1 MLKLYNTLTQSK
13 VEFHKKPGDT
23 VSMYVCGITPYD
35 KVHLGH
41 ARCYV
46 TFDVLYRYLKYL
58 GFNVDYVQNFTDIDD
73 KIIARSKEVGTSPE
87 DLAEENIAEYF
98 TRMDALEVVR
108 AREYPRV
115 TEHIPH
121 IIEMVKRLIEKNHAY
136 VVNGDVYFDVKTFSS
151 YGTLSHRD
159 PEELK
164 QCARIEV
171 NKLKRNPLD
180 FALWKGKKEGEPSWQ
195 SPWGEGRPGWHIECS
210 TLSMIKLGETLDIHG
225 GGQDLIFPHHENEI
239 AQSECATG
247 KPFVKIWMHNGFVT
261 INQQKMSKSLGNFF
275 TLEDIFKKFDP
286 MIVRL
291 FLFSQHYRS
300 PLDFSDDKLEE
311 TQRSFQHIKDSLN
324 RINSVSADGRTHI
337 PLPRNAKKINSME
350 KEFFAAMDDDI
361 NTARAI
367 AQIFSMVNFI
377 NELASEQKVD
387 AASLALGHLKIQS
400 LLGDILGITVK
411 VSGVSARDPLDREYI
426 NQLMSERKEARKRK
440 NYTQS
445 DQIRETLKRMGVV
458 LEDTPSGTVWW
469 SK

>member
-13 VEFHKKPGDT
+13 VEFHKKPGDA

-58 GFNVDYVQNFTDIDD
+58 GFKVDYVQNFTDIDD
-73 KIIARSKEVGTSPE
+73 KIIARSKEVGKSPK

-98 TRMDALEVVR
+98 TRMDALGVVR

-115 TEHIPH
+115 TEHIPQ

-171 NKLKRNPLD
+171 NNLKRNPLD

-225 GGQDLIFPHHENEI
+225 GGQDLIFPHHENET

-324 RINSVSADGRTHI
+324 RINSVSADGRTHM

-361 NTARAI
+361 NTARAV

-411 VSGVSARDPLDREYI
+411 VSGVSAPDEEYI

-440 NYTQS
+440 NYAQS

-469 SK
+469 TK